1 MFKCKKKSLI
11 VLSIYTVCLMKNA
24 FAATNDPPSLY
35 PTDPLQYAYYQR
47 YAVNDYIGDRPGLQL
62 VNAWP
67 ITQGSSNVIVGIV
80 GSGIYPF
87 VELEG
92 RLVPGYNVI
101 TGTTNTISV
110 TGEDNGLATIIGANA
125 NNGRFGAGIDW
136 NCKIMPIVVMD
147 SLGGF
152 DITNYAK
159 GIDYA
164 TEHGCKIILCAP
176 HSGTNNYVDLLASA
190 VSNATDHGSI
200 VVAEALS
207 RGTVE
212 STEYPGAFREVIA
225 AGAAGYIAPAQPV
238 KGVDVWSAYPLDYS
252 VVTASSYY
260 PTGVYMR
267 VLTEDMPMPASAAM
281 VAGVCSLLVSVR
293 PDITTEQ
300 ARALLCLGAIQP
312 RFIKTNGF
320 DPLTGWGYVNAYNSL
335 ILAQTRI
342 EQFQMNKGVAECSWV
357 SPVNASNREPYTVE
371 FSPSVNGNWVAPD
384 LAVYTY
390 TTNRTFFRGTSMLFT
405 NNNLFCRLRL
415 RDVLEP

>member
-1 MFKCKKKSLI
+1 MKKHFICGSLGLIAI
-11 VLSIYTVCLMKNA
+11 VAFEIINVNA
-24 FAATNDPPSLY
+24 TTNDPPILY
-35 PTDPLQYAYYQR
+35 PADPIIPTYYQR
-47 YAVNDYIGDRPGLQL
+47 YALNNYIADRPGLQL
-62 VNAWP
+62 LNAWP
-67 ITQGSSNVIVGIV
+67 ITQGSSNVTVGIV
-80 GSGIYPF
+80 GGGIYPF

-101 TGTTNTISV
+101 TGTTNIISA
-110 TGEDNGLATIIGANA
+110 TGKDNGLATIIGANA
-125 NNGRFGAGIDW
+125 NNGTFGAGIDW
-136 NCKIMPIVVMD
+136 NCKIMPIVVTD
-147 SLGGF
+147 SQGRF

-176 HSGTNNYVDLLASA
+176 HLKTTNDVSLLASA

-212 STEYPGAFREVIA
+212 STEYPGAFGKVIA
-225 AGAAGYIAPAQPV
+225 AGAAGYIAPAKPV
-238 KGVDVWSAYPLDYS
+238 RGVDVWSAYPLDYF
-252 VVTASSYY
+252 VVTASSLY
-260 PTGVYMR
+260 PTGVYMQ
-267 VLTEDMPMPASAAM
+267 VVTEEIPPPASAAM

-312 RFIKTNGF
+312 RFISANGF

-342 EQFQMNKGVAECSWV
+342 EQVKMSNGGAEFSWS

-371 FSPSVNGNWVAPD
+371 FSPSVNGNWVAPES
-384 LAVYTY
+384 AEYMY
-390 TTNRTFFRGTSMLFT
+390 TTDRTFFRGSSQVFT
-405 NNNLFCRLRL
+405 NENLFCRLRL
-415 RDVLEP
+415 RDVPEP